1 MQSIVRRCDMWEKVK
16 ADWHKD
22 KDFFRETLVGMLKVG
37 AFVLFLGLLEGL
49 IEFYL

>member
-1 MQSIVRRCDMWEKVK
+1 MLQKLREDFVNDIP
-16 ADWHKD
+16 
-22 KDFFRETLVGMLKVG
+22 FFRETLVGMLKVG